1 MSPVNGLAAAEGLA
15 SLRWW
20 RWAFVV
26 AAVLFWTMSPSW
38 AKSARHFGYEL
49 WPLLLVLAMMGLS
62 PIIAAFDIFIA
73 WGFYKQ
79 EHKISLAAFQW
90 RATWATCLFLN
101 FVVILLV
108 IIFQA

>member
-1 MSPVNGLAAAEGLA
+1 MAGSEGLA

-26 AAVLFWTMSPSW
+26 AALLFWTISPSW

-49 WPLLLVLAMMGLS
+49 WPLLLVLSLMGLS
-62 PIIAAFDIFIA
+62 PIVAAIDVFLA
-73 WGFYKQ
+73 WGLYKK
-79 EHKISLAAFQW
+79 ESTIGRDAFQW
-90 RATWATCLFLN
+90 RAIWAACLFLN

-108 IIFQA
+108 IIFQG